1 MDFLVPIVFPDY
13 LISTPV
19 GKLPQLGHAGILIIL
34 GSTGSTRYY
43 EYGRYDKAELG
54 EIRKRLVPDVRI
66 DRLTKKPETK
76 SLAAVLKVISQKAG
90 QNGHISGAYIEAP
103 GVFSKA
109 DSYAQ
114 SRLNENG
121 NSSRES
127 YEILSNSCLHFMK
140 LTLEAAGISTP
151 WLVDP
156 RPNSYIEELRSDY
169 PDLDYS
175 PKTNLVTIGP

>member
-1 MDFLVPIVFPDY
+1 MDILIPIVFPDY
-13 LISTPV
+13 LISTPA

-54 EIRKRLVPDVRI
+54 LVRKTIIPDVRI
-66 DRLTKKPETK
+66 NKRTNNPDEK

-90 QNGHISGAYIEAP
+90 QNGRISGVYVEVS
-103 GVFSKA
+103 GGFSKA
-109 DSYAQ
+109 DAYAQ
-114 SRLNENG
+114 SRLKQNG
-121 NSSRES
+121 NSNRKS

-140 LTLEAAGISTP
+140 LTLEAAGIATP

-156 RPNSYIEELRSDY
+156 RPNSYIEELREDY
-169 PDLDYS
+169 PDLDYN
-175 PKTNLVTIGP
+175 PRMNVVTISS